1 MKKLLGIVVLGLL
14 LSGNAYSGIINLKCI
29 WNSGYAL
36 PVEDLSS
43 NKGKI
48 IFLKIDLNNNKVL
61 DSPSG
66 GFENIKRKYKEQY
79 VDIDEDEIDFGER
92 AGEGARTYSI
102 SIDRNTGALTE
113 KHLFN
118 TEQLK
123 AMIVNKYLCEKTSS
137 KKKF

>member
-1 MKKLLGIVVLGLL
+1 MRKRSKMKKLLGIVVLGLL

-66 GFENIKRKYKEQY
+66 GFENIKRKYKNIYKY
-79 VDIDEDEIDFGER
+79 V
-92 AGEGARTYSI
+92 
-102 SIDRNTGALTE
+102 
-113 KHLFN
+113 LFS
-118 TEQLK
+118 E
-123 AMIVNKYLCEKTSS
+123 
-137 KKKF
+137 